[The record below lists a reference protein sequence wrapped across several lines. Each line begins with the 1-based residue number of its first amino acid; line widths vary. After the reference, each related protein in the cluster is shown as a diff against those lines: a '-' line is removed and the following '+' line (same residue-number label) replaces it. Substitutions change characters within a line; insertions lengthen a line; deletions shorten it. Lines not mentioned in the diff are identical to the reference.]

1 MYNRD
6 TSNNRRKDTKT
17 NQLEKQNSQTNDKR
31 RRNSEEVHNFIPHAN
46 EVVALLNN
54 KKSC

>member
-17 NQLEKQNSQTNDKR
+17 KQLQVKQNGQIINER
-31 RRNSEEVHNFIPHAN
+31 RRNSEEEHN
-46 EVVALLNN
+46 
-54 KKSC
+54 

>member
-54 KKSC
+54 KKSL